1 MGRALGIRL
10 QVGESALQ
18 AGLLPEGF
26 RVVSNSRAFL
36 TDLHSLPEGKAQSS
50 LHKLMGG
57 WDCDSSGAMG
67 HSSLNV
73 RDLEVVWFHPS
84 LSTEF
89 TGSTRYLLLAPSP
102 ESLHGGRPSPH
113 GEQSPEGPPS
123 GEHSLATA
131 WEPKNG
137 NPWPLRKQLF
147 RLSSLLRGCIPLG
160 LVEPAS
166 AMLLMCLRV
175 ATQLVLLRAHYVHEG
190 PLCTWY

>member
-1 MGRALGIRL
+1 MWFLTL
-10 QVGESALQ
+10 DQ
-18 AGLLPEGF
+18 
-26 RVVSNSRAFL
+26 AFL
-36 TDLHSLPEGKAQSS
+36 TDLHSLPEGMAQSS

-67 HSSLNV
+67 HSLNV
-73 RDLEVVWFHPS
+73 RDLEVIWFHPS

-89 TGSTRYLLLAPSP
+89 TRSTRHLLLAPSP
-102 ESLHGGRPSPH
+102 ESLHGGRPSPPWRA
-113 GEQSPEGPPS
+113 ESRRPTQWRAQSG
-123 GEHSLATA
+123 HSMGTQKWQPLA
-131 WEPKNG
+131 
-137 NPWPLRKQLF
+137 LRKQLF
-147 RLSSLLRGCIPLG
+147 CLSSLLRGCTPLG